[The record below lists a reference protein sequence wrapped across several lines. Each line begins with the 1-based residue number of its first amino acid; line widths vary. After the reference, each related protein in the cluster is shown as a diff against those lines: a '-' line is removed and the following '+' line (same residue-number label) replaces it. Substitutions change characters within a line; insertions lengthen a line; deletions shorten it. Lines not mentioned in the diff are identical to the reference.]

1 MNRNRC
7 IFHVDMDAFYASVEQ
22 RDHPEMLGLPVVVGG
37 GERRGVVAAASYEAR
52 RFGVRSA
59 MPMAEALRRCPKAVR
74 VRPRMHHYKSVS
86 QEIFDIFADFTPVV
100 EGLSLDE
107 AFLDLS
113 GSIAGPAAAH
123 DIATQLKLRI
133 RRELA
138 LTASIGVGPNKLVA
152 KIASD
157 LDKPDGLR
165 TVTAEQVHATLDPL
179 PVQRIPGIGPR
190 TLPRLY
196 DAGIKT
202 IGDLRLASE
211 QKLRPVFG
219 RHWYTTQQRAAGCDE
234 REVHSH
240 GIAKSV
246 SAETT
251 FDLDINDS
259 SELMRV
265 VSRLTDQSI
274 GRLRRQELEAAVVTL
289 KIRDHKFRTATRQTT
304 LRPPTA
310 SRERIHDAA
319 AGLLRS
325 WLGENP
331 GLPLRLLGVGLGK
344 LSATGQLGLFDSE
357 SPGTGERI
365 DSAID
370 EVQER
375 YGDAALVPARSLR

>member
-1 MNRNRC
+1 MSNNRC

-37 GERRGVVAAASYEAR
+37 SERRGVVAAASYEAR

-59 MPMAEALRRCPKAVR
+59 MPMAEALRRCPEAVR
-74 VRPRMHHYKSVS
+74 VRPRMRHYQKVS
-86 QEIFDIFADFTPVV
+86 REIFDIFADFTPVV

-113 GSIAGPAAAH
+113 GTVAGSAAAH
-123 DIATQLKLRI
+123 ETAIQLKLRI
-133 RRELA
+133 ERELG

-165 TVTAEQVHATLDPL
+165 IVTAEQVHATLDPL

-190 TLPRLY
+190 TVPRLH

-202 IGDLRLASE
+202 IGELRVAGENTLH
-211 QKLRPVFG
+211 PVFG
-219 RHWYTTQQRAAGCDE
+219 RHWHTTQQRAGGHDE

-240 GIAKSV
+240 GVAKSV

-251 FDLDINDS
+251 FVHDISDGA
-259 SELMRV
+259 ELFRV
-265 VSRLTDQSI
+265 LSRLADQST
-274 GRLRRQELEAAVVTL
+274 GRLRKQKLEAAVVSL
-289 KIRDHKFRTATRQTT
+289 KIRDHRFRTTSRQTT
-304 LRPPTA
+304 LRPPSA

-319 AGLLRS
+319 TDLLRS

-344 LSATGQLGLFDSE
+344 LSCAGQLGLFDSE
-357 SPGTGERI
+357 AQGPGDRI
-365 DSAID
+365 DGAID
-370 EVQER
+370 AVNER
-375 YGDAALVPARSLR
+375 YGDTALVPARSLR

>member
-165 TVTAEQVHATLDPL
+165 IVTAEQLHATLDPL

-289 KIRDHKFRTATRQTT
+289 KIRDHKFRTATRQ
-304 LRPPTA
+304 R
-310 SRERIHDAA
+310 RCGH
-319 AGLLRS
+319 
-325 WLGENP
+325 
-331 GLPLRLLGVGLGK
+331 
-344 LSATGQLGLFDSE
+344 
-357 SPGTGERI
+357 
-365 DSAID
+365 
-370 EVQER
+370 
-375 YGDAALVPARSLR
+375 